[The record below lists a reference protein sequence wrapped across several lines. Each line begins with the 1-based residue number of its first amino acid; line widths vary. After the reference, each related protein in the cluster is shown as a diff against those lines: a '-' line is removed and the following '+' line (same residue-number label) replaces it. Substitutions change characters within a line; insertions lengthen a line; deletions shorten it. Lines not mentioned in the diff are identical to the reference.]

1 MFVQD
6 LRTGA
11 GAAWNARA
19 RFPAAS
25 TLKLAIAVE
34 LMRELR
40 GVPPPGSQLAA
51 LLWRMLVYSDDRSAN
66 ELLEVLGGST
76 IGGSA
81 RVNSM
86 MRALDLADSDMYGG
100 YLIEDSLLRSAI
112 PLEISG
118 RPSFIGKAT
127 TAWDLARLERALHLA
142 AGARGALIWRF
153 RGAFTPADARYLM
166 YLLAHSRT
174 RGGLNGARGGA
185 TVLHK
190 AGWITNARHD
200 SGLLYTPHGAFVVAV
215 LTWNGRGVGA
225 LSDLLATRVAL
236 AALRRPVKRFVPR
249 VLRENP
255 VFRRVWFA
263 QAISLFGDQISM
275 IAIPLTAVLVL
286 DANAKQMGYL
296 VAAELVPNLFFAL
309 HAGAWVDRRGRRRQ
323 TMIFTDLARAALLVT
338 IPVAYAFDALTIQ
351 QLYVVAFLVGTM
363 TVFFF
368 VSYSSLFVALVERD
382 DYVEA
387 NSLLAGSRAF
397 SFVAGPSIGGILVQ
411 LLKAP
416 YALLVDSISFL
427 FSAAFLSSIDPVEPE
442 VEEAEKG
449 HVVAGVRYILTSSV
463 MRSSLLATATI
474 NLFNFVF
481 HALFILYAVRSLH
494 VRPATLGIVLGAGA
508 IGGLVGSV
516 VTSRL
521 GRRIGIG
528 PTYILGCIVFP
539 VPLVLVPLAG
549 GPYWLILAMLFL
561 AEFGAGLGVMILDI
575 SAASI
580 FAALVPHRL
589 RSRVSG
595 AYMVVN
601 NGVRPVGSLIGGFL
615 GTAIGLQ
622 PTLWI
627 GVVGA
632 TAGFLWLLP
641 SPIPKMR
648 ELPEL
653 AE

>member
-1 MFVQD
+1 M
-6 LRTGA
+6 
-11 GAAWNARA
+11 
-19 RFPAAS
+19 
-25 TLKLAIAVE
+25 
-34 LMRELR
+34 
-40 GVPPPGSQLAA
+40 
-51 LLWRMLVYSDDRSAN
+51 
-66 ELLEVLGGST
+66 
-76 IGGSA
+76 
-81 RVNSM
+81 
-86 MRALDLADSDMYGG
+86 
-100 YLIEDSLLRSAI
+100 
-112 PLEISG
+112 
-118 RPSFIGKAT
+118 
-127 TAWDLARLERALHLA
+127 
-142 AGARGALIWRF
+142 
-153 RGAFTPADARYLM
+153 
-166 YLLAHSRT
+166 
-174 RGGLNGARGGA
+174 
-185 TVLHK
+185 
-190 AGWITNARHD
+190 
-200 SGLLYTPHGAFVVAV
+200 
-215 LTWNGRGVGA
+215 
-225 LSDLLATRVAL
+225 
-236 AALRRPVKRFVPR
+236 PR
-249 VLRENP
+249 VLRENL
-255 VFRRVWFA
+255 VFRRVWSG
-263 QAISLFGDQISM
+263 QTISLFGDQISL

-309 HAGAWVDRRGRRRQ
+309 HAGAWVDRRGNRRR
-323 TMIFTDLARAALLVT
+323 TMIFTDLVRAAALGT
-338 IPVAYAFDALTIQ
+338 IPIAYAFDVLTIQ
-351 QLYVVAFLVGTM
+351 QLYAVAFVVGTM
-363 TVFFF
+363 TVFFH
-368 VSYSSLFVALVERD
+368 VAYSSLFVALVERE
-382 DYVEA
+382 DYVEG

-416 YALLVDSISFL
+416 YALLVDSISYL
-427 FSAAFLSSIDPVEPE
+427 FSVGFLASIDLVEPE
-442 VEEAEKG
+442 VEQAEKG
-449 HVVAGVRYILTSSV
+449 HVVAGVRYIVTSSV

-481 HALFILYAVRSLH
+481 HALFILYAVRSLN

-508 IGGLVGSV
+508 IGGLIGSV

-601 NGVRPVGSLIGGFL
+601 MGVRPVGSLIGGFL

-622 PTLWI
+622 TTLWI

-632 TAGFLWLLP
+632 AAGFLWLLP

>member
-1 MFVQD
+1 
-6 LRTGA
+6 
-11 GAAWNARA
+11 
-19 RFPAAS
+19 
-25 TLKLAIAVE
+25 
-34 LMRELR
+34 
-40 GVPPPGSQLAA
+40 
-51 LLWRMLVYSDDRSAN
+51 
-66 ELLEVLGGST
+66 
-76 IGGSA
+76 
-81 RVNSM
+81 
-86 MRALDLADSDMYGG
+86 
-100 YLIEDSLLRSAI
+100 
-112 PLEISG
+112 
-118 RPSFIGKAT
+118 
-127 TAWDLARLERALHLA
+127 
-142 AGARGALIWRF
+142 
-153 RGAFTPADARYLM
+153 
-166 YLLAHSRT
+166 
-174 RGGLNGARGGA
+174 
-185 TVLHK
+185 
-190 AGWITNARHD
+190 
-200 SGLLYTPHGAFVVAV
+200 
-215 LTWNGRGVGA
+215 
-225 LSDLLATRVAL
+225 
-236 AALRRPVKRFVPR
+236 VKRLVPR
-249 VLRENP
+249 VLRENL
-255 VFRRVWFA
+255 VFRRVWSG
-263 QAISLFGDQISM
+263 QTISLFGDQISL

-296 VAAELVPNLFFAL
+296 VAAELVPNLIFAL

-323 TMIFTDLARAALLVT
+323 TMIFTDFARAALLVT
-338 IPVAYAFDALTIQ
+338 IPLAYAFDALTIQ
-351 QLYVVAFLVGTM
+351 QLYIVAFLVGTM

-427 FSAAFLSSIDPVEPE
+427 FSAGFLASIDPVEPE

-449 HVVAGVRYILTSSV
+449 HVVAGVRYIVTSSV

-521 GRRIGIG
+521 GRRLGIG
-528 PTYILGCIVFP
+528 PTYILGCVLFP

-622 PTLWI
+622 TTLWI

>member
-1 MFVQD
+1 
-6 LRTGA
+6 
-11 GAAWNARA
+11 
-19 RFPAAS
+19 
-25 TLKLAIAVE
+25 
-34 LMRELR
+34 MRL
-40 GVPPPGSQLAA
+40 
-51 LLWRMLVYSDDRSAN
+51 
-66 ELLEVLGGST
+66 
-76 IGGSA
+76 
-81 RVNSM
+81 
-86 MRALDLADSDMYGG
+86 
-100 YLIEDSLLRSAI
+100 
-112 PLEISG
+112 
-118 RPSFIGKAT
+118 
-127 TAWDLARLERALHLA
+127 
-142 AGARGALIWRF
+142 
-153 RGAFTPADARYLM
+153 
-166 YLLAHSRT
+166 
-174 RGGLNGARGGA
+174 
-185 TVLHK
+185 
-190 AGWITNARHD
+190 
-200 SGLLYTPHGAFVVAV
+200 
-215 LTWNGRGVGA
+215 
-225 LSDLLATRVAL
+225 
-236 AALRRPVKRFVPR
+236 VPR
-249 VLRENP
+249 VLRENL
-255 VFRRVWFA
+255 VFRRVWSG
-263 QAISLFGDQISM
+263 QTISLFGDQISL

-338 IPVAYAFDALTIQ
+338 IPLAYAFGALTIQ
-351 QLYVVAFLVGTM
+351 QLYIVAFLVGTM

-427 FSAAFLSSIDPVEPE
+427 FSAGFLASVDPVEPE
-442 VEEAEKG
+442 IEEAEKG
-449 HVVAGVRYILTSSV
+449 HVVAGVRYIVTSSV

-508 IGGLVGSV
+508 IGGLIGSF

-601 NGVRPVGSLIGGFL
+601 NGIRPVGSLIGGFL

-622 PTLWI
+622 TTLWI
-627 GVVGA
+627 GVIGA
-632 TAGFLWLLP
+632 AAGFLWLLP

>member
-1 MFVQD
+1 V
-6 LRTGA
+6 
-11 GAAWNARA
+11 
-19 RFPAAS
+19 
-25 TLKLAIAVE
+25 K
-34 LMRELR
+34 
-40 GVPPPGSQLAA
+40 QL
-51 LLWRMLVYSDDRSAN
+51 
-66 ELLEVLGGST
+66 
-76 IGGSA
+76 I
-81 RVNSM
+81 
-86 MRALDLADSDMYGG
+86 
-100 YLIEDSLLRSAI
+100 
-112 PLEISG
+112 
-118 RPSFIGKAT
+118 
-127 TAWDLARLERALHLA
+127 
-142 AGARGALIWRF
+142 
-153 RGAFTPADARYLM
+153 
-166 YLLAHSRT
+166 
-174 RGGLNGARGGA
+174 
-185 TVLHK
+185 
-190 AGWITNARHD
+190 
-200 SGLLYTPHGAFVVAV
+200 
-215 LTWNGRGVGA
+215 
-225 LSDLLATRVAL
+225 
-236 AALRRPVKRFVPR
+236 PR
-249 VLRENP
+249 VLRENL
-255 VFRRVWFA
+255 VFRRVWSG
-263 QAISLFGDQISM
+263 QTISLFGDQISM

-296 VAAELVPNLFFAL
+296 IAAELVPNLFFAL
-309 HAGAWVDRRGRRRQ
+309 HAGAWVDRRGNRRRV
-323 TMIFTDLARAALLVT
+323 MIFTDLARAALLAT
-338 IPVAYAFDALTIQ
+338 IPVAYAFDALTIV

-368 VSYSSLFVALVERD
+368 VAYSSLFVALVERE
-382 DYVEA
+382 DYVEG

-397 SFVAGPSIGGILVQ
+397 SFVAGPSVGGILVQ

-416 YALLVDSISFL
+416 YALVVDSISFV
-427 FSAAFLSSIDPVEPE
+427 FSAGFLASVDPVEPE
-442 VEEAEKG
+442 TEEAEKG
-449 HVVAGVRYILTSSV
+449 HVVAGVRYIVTSSV

-508 IGGLVGSV
+508 VGGLIGSV

-521 GRRIGIG
+521 GRRLGIG

-539 VPLVLVPLAG
+539 LPLVLVPLAG
-549 GPYWLILAMLFL
+549 GPYWLILAMLFC

-601 NGVRPVGSLIGGFL
+601 NGVRPVGSVIGGFL

-622 PTLWI
+622 TTLWI

-632 TAGFLWLLP
+632 AAGFLWLLP
-641 SPIPKMR
+641 SPIPRMR